1 MKPLFLLT
9 LGAIAAC
16 AQPFSA
22 GVKVGLPLTNFI
34 DTVNSGNLTASSNTD
49 RFIVGV
55 TAELR
60 LPFGLGVEGDV
71 LYGRFNYNITTLGL
85 ATGSTSSNAWE
96 FPLLVKY
103 RFPSHIV
110 RPFVDGGIAWD
121 HVDGLANSILSAV
134 QLSNVA
140 QKTTTRGAVLG
151 VGVEVKAAVIRISP
165 EIRYIRWT
173 DQHLNLG
180 NVLQSNQN
188 QAEFLVGITF

>member
-1 MKPLFLLT
+1 MKLLSLLT
-9 LGAIAAC
+9 LGAIAAS

-71 LYGRFNYNITTLGL
+71 LYRRFNYNITALGL
-85 ATGSTSSNAWE
+85 AAGSTSSDAWE

-103 RFPSHIV
+103 RFPSRVV
-110 RPFVDGGIAWD
+110 RPYVDGGIAWD

-134 QLSNVA
+134 QLPNVA
-140 QKTTTRGAVLG
+140 QKPTTRGAVLG
-151 VGVEVKAAVIRISP
+151 VGVEVKALVIRISP

-173 DQHLNLG
+173 DQHFNIG